1 MYEQFPVVL
10 ISTFLSITLLCF
22 LLYRYLSYKTKLDVI
37 KELDRIKTQEGLTK
51 EDLEFIKS
59 NEQEY
64 KEKVIKAQQNINI
77 SQPIFILIAG
87 VLVLLFELQEALIHL
102 NVVIVAYIFM
112 QVDKL
117 HKRNIY
123 EFLKELEKDS

>member
-51 EDLEFIKS
+51 EDFEFIKS